1 MDGLTPTEK
10 ILVAAYLYGARDGYN
25 TACQTFLE
33 MVRDE
38 SIDGRDRGAVEGNLI
53 SERAARWAQE
63 FVRQHG

>member
-1 MDGLTPTEK
+1 MDELTKTEQ
-10 ILVAAYLYGARDGYN
+10 LLALAYIYGARDGYN

-38 SIDGRDRGAVEGNLI
+38 SIDGTDRGTVEGNLI
-53 SERAARWAQE
+53 THRAREWAKD